1 MSTQPATN
9 KTPRLLL
16 IDSNVFFAKRLG
28 DALKNEGF
36 DVVHNTQSSYAL
48 TSLEWDTPAAILC
61 ATNLREMGA
70 FELPKI
76 IHGDAK
82 TAHIPIIA
90 MGDGGDQALMAAF
103 RAGCDDYVDRRL
115 GPENI
120 ATHVRTFLKSHLEG
134 FQPTQM
140 LNSQET
146 ALSGSLSHLDLP
158 GVVQM
163 LCHSRQ
169 SGALHIN
176 ATEVDGVLFFEAGDI
191 SHAECGDLIGDD
203 AVVRIVQNAQGLENG
218 VYKFI
223 PGAEATT
230 RTVLRSATDLM
241 LDALRQLDERG
252 ENEDDFGATEGGQ

>member
-1 MSTQPATN
+1 MSAAVEH
-9 KTPRLLL
+9 KAPRLLL

-28 DALKNEGF
+28 DALKSEGF
-36 DVVHNTQSSYAL
+36 EVAHHTQSAFAL
-48 TSLEWDTPAAILC
+48 TSLEWDMPVAILC
-61 ATNLREMGA
+61 STNMREMSA

-76 IHGDAK
+76 IHGDVK
-82 TAHIPIIA
+82 TANVPIIA
-90 MGDGGDQALMAAF
+90 MGEGGDQALMEAF

-115 GPENI
+115 GPEHI
-120 ATHVRTFLKSHLEG
+120 ANHVRTFLKSQKDG

-140 LNSQET
+140 LNSSET

-176 ATEVDGVLFFEAGDI
+176 ANHIDGIIFFEGGDI
-191 SHAECGDLIGDD
+191 SHAEAGDLIGDD
-203 AVVRIVQNAQGLENG
+203 AVVIIVKRCNGVETG

-241 LDALRQLDERG
+241 LDALRQVDEG
-252 ENEDDFGATEGGQ
+252 EQNEDMAEEGA